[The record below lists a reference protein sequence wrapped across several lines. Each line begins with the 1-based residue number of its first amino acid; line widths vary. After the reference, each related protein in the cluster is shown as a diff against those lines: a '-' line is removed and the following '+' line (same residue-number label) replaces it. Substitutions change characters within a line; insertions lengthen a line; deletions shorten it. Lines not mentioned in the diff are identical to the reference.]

1 MSCMTLTHHP
11 VRLFR
16 LSCGCL
22 REYPMM
28 PAGLIHEV
36 LCVTCRMPSFTVT
49 AYPEKACAVLGWAA
63 ASGSGYRMRVSC
75 TRPPGCAGGMHRD
88 DIAGGVLFTRYGTR
102 LGHRAEGKTGRA

>member
-1 MSCMTLTHHP
+1 MTGMTLTHHP

-28 PAGLIHEV
+28 PAGTVHEV
-36 LCVTCRMPSFTVT
+36 LCVICRAPSFTVT
-49 AYPEKACAVLGWAA
+49 AYPEKTCGTLGWALVA
-63 ASGSGYRMRVSC
+63 TVRTRVSC
-75 TRPPGCAGGMHRD
+75 TRLPGACAGGMHRD
-88 DIAGGVLFTRYGTR
+88 DTVTAVFAAGGPR

>member
-1 MSCMTLTHHP
+1 MTLTHHP

-28 PAGLIHEV
+28 PAGLVHEV
-36 LCVTCRMPSFTVT
+36 LCIGCRVASFTVL
-49 AYPEKACAVLGWAA
+49 AYPEKCCGRRGWGLTGAV
-63 ASGSGYRMRVSC
+63 RTQVSC
-75 TRPPGCAGGMHRD
+75 TRPPGCAGGMHHD
-88 DIAGGVLFTRYGTR
+88 DIANVLFTAAGMR